1 MLPYP
6 ARLVRT
12 PSLRYVFAS
21 TPPPQRG
28 DALRGSST
36 ESARAALLQRGDA
49 SRGSSTESVGAAWL
63 QRGDASR
70 GSSTRSA
77 KTTWLQRGDALEG
90 FSTASTRA
98 TLRAALAGIEPSC
111 WHLRAA
117 VQLWKSNA
125 CWERGVW
132 TTQVPHF
139 PLFTQ
144 LVLTLGAETL
154 VGMCNSGLALVHL
167 QLFP

>member
-1 MLPYP
+1 MFECRRGAAGGIAALMLPYP

-21 TPPPQRG
+21 IPPP
-28 DALRGSST
+28 
-36 ESARAALLQRGDA
+36 QRGDA

-125 CWERGVW
+125 CWERWVW
-132 TTQVPHF
+132 TTQVPHL

-144 LVLTLGAETL
+144 QVRTLGAETL
-154 VGMCNSGLALVHL
+154 VGMGNSGLALVHL